1 MSIIAFFIPIYC
13 TFYLPWDGEGAYQ
26 NYPQKIKKIKKSTMG
41 WRWQSS
47 LTNGLDWFSWGQVM
61 YLHYDSLISLRKDN
75 SQSFQLV
82 TYNLVFLL
90 EVLVLVMSL
99 WGKKKKKKGNIS
111 PFIGELWLK
120 SLDKAGAKKQSESL
134 VLSLTYLFCL
144 VPKVLYWFSLN
155 RFFFFFLI
163 SKLWLKNKVHINFN
177 FSEEVPKK
185 VRIASKWS
193 GNVGLSAV

>member
-1 MSIIAFFIPIYC
+1 
-13 TFYLPWDGEGAYQ
+13 
-26 NYPQKIKKIKKSTMG
+26 MG

-99 WGKKKKKKGNIS
+99 WGKKKKKK
-111 PFIGELWLK
+111 E
-120 SLDKAGAKKQSESL
+120 
-134 VLSLTYLFCL
+134 T
-144 VPKVLYWFSLN
+144 
-155 RFFFFFLI
+155 
-163 SKLWLKNKVHINFN
+163 
-177 FSEEVPKK
+177 
-185 VRIASKWS
+185 
-193 GNVGLSAV
+193 SALL